1 MLGTVTSTAGLA
13 ASAAAY
19 ASSRLHSD
27 TIARPLEDG
36 VGQVYPTPEYLAA
49 AKTNFTRSV
58 VAAISIASDP
68 HVQKTWLPGIP
79 LFIYKD
85 SGTEG
90 APAIVKDGPSL
101 CSMMYAASALAAEG
115 SGDGSRKRT
124 RDTDDIETFS
134 SVEKFAD
141 KWRFAGWH
149 AGPPNPYPRTGPSV
163 ANYAD
168 LGEQPITLPIAMSGL
183 TMVMNW
189 GNKKTLEPF
198 DELWLVRKK
207 VSLSLVNP
215 PSSSGG
221 RLLYGARNTNSDVR
235 CMVMFIVASSD
246 GAPKT
251 ISFDEEIDYIKNRKD
266 PPFDSGSYLDFEAAM
281 KWDSTSKKYIP
292 EVDSPTNLPKI
303 MPVIRPAHVTKL
315 GHVLHRTISKLEHP
329 SEGAAQL
336 RCDMLSLETAKDA
349 GAPMFLCAPFG
360 GYRGE
365 F

>member
-1 MLGTVTSTAGLA
+1 MLGTVTSPAGLA

-27 TIARPLEDG
+27 AIARPLEDG
-36 VGQVYPTPEYLAA
+36 VGQVYPTSEYLEA

-58 VAAISIASDP
+58 VPAISIASDP

-79 LFIYKD
+79 LFIDKT
-85 SGTEG
+85 SGVEG
-90 APAIVKDGPSL
+90 APAVILDGPSL
-101 CSMMYAASALAAEG
+101 CSVLYAASVLADEG
-115 SGDGSRKRT
+115 SEPGGGSKKRT
-124 RDTDDIETFS
+124 LDSDDVEMVS

-168 LGEQPITLPIAMSGL
+168 LGEQPITLPLAMSGL
-183 TMVMNW
+183 TTIMNW
-189 GNKKTLEPF
+189 GNKTVLEPF

-207 VSLSLVNP
+207 VSLSRVNP
-215 PSSSGG
+215 PSSRGG
-221 RLLYGARNTNSDVR
+221 RLVYSARNKNSNVR
-235 CMVMFIVASSD
+235 CMVMFIVATSG

-251 ISFDEEIDYIKNRKD
+251 ITFDEELDCIKNKED
-266 PPFDSGSYLDFEAAM
+266 PPFDSGSYLDFV
-281 KWDSTSKKYIP
+281 DGQVLNSTTS
-292 EVDSPTNLPKI
+292 NLEQGKV
-303 MPVIRPAHVTKL
+303 PVIRNAHVTKL
-315 GHVLHRTISKLEHP
+315 GHVLHRTVSRLEYP
-329 SEGAAQL
+329 SEGTRKL
-336 RCDMLSLETAKDA
+336 KCDMLSMETAKDA

>member
-1 MLGTVTSTAGLA
+1 MLGTVNSTAGLA

-58 VAAISIASDP
+58 VPAISIASDP

-79 LFIYKD
+79 LFIDKQ
-85 SGTEG
+85 SGRG
-90 APAIVKDGPSL
+90 DAPAIVKDGPSL
-101 CSMMYAASALAAEG
+101 CSMMYAASVLAAEEG
-115 SGDGSRKRT
+115 SGDTRKRT
-124 RDTDDIETFS
+124 RDADDIEFFS
-134 SVEKFAD
+134 TVEKFAD

-168 LGEQPITLPIAMSGL
+168 LGEQPITLPIAMSGM

-189 GNKKTLEPF
+189 GNKRVLEPF

-207 VSLSLVNP
+207 VSLSQVNP

-221 RLLYGARNTNSDVR
+221 RLLHGARIMNPDVR

-251 ISFDEEIDYIKNRKD
+251 ISFDEEIECLKNRTD
-266 PPFDSGSYLDFEAAM
+266 PSFNSGSYLDFEKAM
-281 KWDSTSKKYIP
+281 KLDSNGKYIP
-292 EVDSPTNLPKI
+292 DLDANNLPRFT
-303 MPVIRPAHVTKL
+303 PVIRNAHVTKL
-315 GHVLHRTISKLEHP
+315 GHVLHRTASKLEYP
-329 SEGAAQL
+329 SEGSRQL
-336 RCDMLSLETAKDA
+336 KCDMLSLETAKDA

>member
-1 MLGTVTSTAGLA
+1 MLGTVNSTAGLA

-58 VAAISIASDP
+58 VPAISIASDP

-79 LFIYKD
+79 LFIHKD
-85 SGTEG
+85 SGKG
-90 APAIVKDGPSL
+90 DASAIVKDGPSL
-101 CSMMYAASALAAEG
+101 CSMMYAASVLAAEL
-115 SGDGSRKRT
+115 SSVDTRKRT
-124 RDTDDIETFS
+124 RDTEDIETFS

-141 KWRFAGWH
+141 RWRFAGWH

-168 LGEQPITLPIAMSGL
+168 LGEQPITLPIAMSGM

-189 GNKKTLEPF
+189 GNKRVLEPF

-221 RLLYGARNTNSDVR
+221 RLLHGARNTNSDVR

-251 ISFDEEIDYIKNRKD
+251 ISFDEELACLAGRKD
-266 PPFDSGSYLDFEAAM
+266 PTFDSGSYLDFEQAM
-281 KWDSTSKKYIP
+281 EWDGTNKTYKKA
-292 EVDSPTNLPKI
+292 VDAGTNLPKLT
-303 MPVIRPAHVTKL
+303 PVIRNAHVTKL
-315 GHVLHRTISKLEHP
+315 GHVLHRTASKLEYP
-329 SEGAAQL
+329 SEGSRQL
-336 RCDMLSLETAKDA
+336 KCDMLSLETAKDA

>member
-1 MLGTVTSTAGLA
+1 MLGTVNSTAGLA

-58 VAAISIASDP
+58 VPAISIASDP

-79 LFIYKD
+79 LFIDKD
-85 SGTEG
+85 SGKED

-101 CSMMYAASALAAEG
+101 CSMMYAASVLAAEG
-115 SGDGSRKRT
+115 QGDTRKRT
-124 RDTDDIETFS
+124 RDAEDIEIFS
-134 SVEKFAD
+134 TVEKFAD

-168 LGEQPITLPIAMSGL
+168 LGEQPITLPIAMSGM

-189 GNKKTLEPF
+189 GNKKKLEPF

-221 RLLYGARNTNSDVR
+221 RLLHGARNMNSDVR

-251 ISFDEEIDYIKNRKD
+251 ISFDEEIDCLKDRKD
-266 PPFDSGSYLDFEAAM
+266 PRFDSGSYLDFETAM
-281 KWDSTSKKYIP
+281 TFDTGSNKYI
-292 EVDSPTNLPKI
+292 VDAGKTPV
-303 MPVIRPAHVTKL
+303 PVIRPAHVTKL
-315 GHVLHRTISKLEHP
+315 GHVLHRTVSKLEHP
-329 SEGAAQL
+329 SGGAAQL